1 MDRLKAIEVFVETV
15 ACGSFAGAAR
25 RLRTSRA
32 MVSRYVQQLEE
43 HLGAQ
48 LFNRTTRQLSLTE
61 IGEEYFA
68 SCKKIL
74 AELADADLA
83 ASHLQA
89 DPRGTLKITA
99 PTSFG
104 NLCLAPIIAEFIMS
118 YPDITVSLVLRRA
131 SFSAV
136 DIADS
141 GADVAICL
149 ASKLEDTSFIARKLG
164 EDEWIACASPAYL
177 ARHGAPQTPDEL
189 PARNCLPT
197 RGEQSGDVW
206 NFIGPSGAQAVH
218 VSGSLTANIIAARA
232 AALAG
237 AGIALLPTYCVGQDL
252 AKGDLVRICPSYGTE
267 KRMIYAL
274 YAPSRYTPRKVRAF
288 LDFVV
293 TRLRPPAA
301 HPSAQPTAVAG

>member
-1 MDRLKAIEVFVETV
+1 MDRFKAIEVFVETV
-15 ACGSFAGAAR
+15 ASGSFAAAAR

-32 MVSRYVQQLEE
+32 MVSRYIQQLEE

-48 LFNRTTRQLSLTE
+48 LFNRTTRHLSLTE

-74 AELADADLA
+74 AELSDADLA

-104 NLCLAPIIAEFIMS
+104 NLCLAPIVAEFIMS
-118 YPDITVSLVLRRA
+118 YPDISVSLVLRRA

-164 EDEWIACASPAYL
+164 DDQWVACASPAYL
-177 ARHGAPQTPDEL
+177 ERHGMPQSPDEL
-189 PARNCLPT
+189 PARNCLLT

-206 NFIGPSGAQAVH
+206 NFTGPSGPQTVRVA
-218 VSGSLTANIIAARA
+218 GSLTSNIIAARA

-237 AGIALLPTYCVGQDL
+237 AGIALLPTYCVGPDL
-252 AKGDLVRICPSYGTE
+252 AQGDLVRICPSYGTE
-267 KRMIYAL
+267 TRLIYAL

-293 TRLRPPAA
+293 SRLRLSSALPAPAA
-301 HPSAQPTAVAG
+301 AN